1 MFSMTF
7 SLVASL
13 CMLGF
18 TSASPVAPR
27 TNLCK
32 PNFQSF
38 AVSAFGYYSDNTE
51 RVKEWYT
58 TPEEGSHVVLKTAG
72 KEAFKAGEFIF
83 EFSGQ
88 PSNTYVI
95 KQVANSQRDLKASA
109 APDGH
114 FIFAKTSDGSQA
126 FDIQCQE
133 CGQDSFI
140 YANYCTIS
148 DPKTQLCVTGSSAD
162 QGEKL
167 AMKKCDGSLGQ
178 QFGLIQALTD
188 AQVNGVVFE

>member
-1 MFSMTF
+1 MFSTTF
-7 SLVASL
+7 TLVASL

-38 AVSAFGYYSDNTE
+38 AVSAFGYYDDNTD
-51 RVKEWYT
+51 RVKEC
-58 TPEEGSHVVLKTAG
+58 HVILKTAG
-72 KEAFKAGEFIF
+72 KEAFKTGEFIF

-109 APDGH
+109 AVDGH
-114 FIFAKTSDGSQA
+114 FVFAKISDGTQA

-133 CGQDSFI
+133 CNEDGFI
-140 YANYCTIS
+140 RAGLCTIT

-162 QGEKL
+162 QGDKL

-178 QFGLIQALTD
+178 QFGFIQALTD
-188 AQVNGVVFE
+188 AQVNELVFE